1 VGLLLG
7 RHTSRQGALAPAWP
21 ALGQKRRPPGVA
33 LQSPGATWNS
43 PLAALVALL
52 LAQLLL
58 PKHVGRHCC
67 SSGGIPTRPP
77 LLLPKHIGR
86 HCCPR
91 GLGPPTPKGSAK
103 PQGGWVG
110 ETCPS
115 SEAPAARVLW
125 QGQATPLAL
134 TTLAAMSH
142 CARSCASQE
151 RLLVPV
157 VALLLELV
165 SLPKHIGRHCR
176 NPGLIPTRPPLS
188 LPKHIG
194 HHCCTRETAPPT
206 RPPKGAPNRRAG
218 GWERH
223 APRAGH
229 LRPRC
234 GGSCPVLWRLVK
246 SLASLQKLEWP
257 CKPMRG
263 ALSPASRACLK

>member
-1 VGLLLG
+1 LQVGQCKSG
-7 RHTSRQGALAPAWP
+7 QGAWGPGELPQDNAAPRARRLDKLKWHARALVDRTRCPILEASLAAKARWPWLSHFRTHSHPPA
-21 ALGQKRRPPGVA
+21 
-33 LQSPGATWNS
+33 
-43 PLAALVALL
+43 PLAAKAHWPS
-52 LAQLLL
+52 LL
-58 PKHVGRHCC
+58 PSRTC
-67 SSGGIPTRPP
+67 PTHPP
-77 LLLPKHIGR
+77 
-86 HCCPR
+86 
-91 GLGPPTPKGSAK
+91 PKGSAK

-165 SLPKHIGRHCR
+165 SLPKHVGRHCCSS
-176 NPGLIPTRPPLS
+176 GGIPTRPKPLIVAAKAHWPS
-188 LPKHIG
+188 LLPSSTCPTTPIVAAPHPAK
-194 HHCCTRETAPPT
+194 RWAWET
-206 RPPKGAPNRRAG
+206 G
-218 GWERH
+218 GCS
-223 APRAGH
+223 G
-229 LRPRC
+229 
-234 GGSCPVLWRLVK
+234 LWRLVK